1 MSYFPGPIEIKD
13 REGNTATLS
22 HYDQFI
28 TGQRHDQILI
38 KFNYSNS
45 THDVASTVTGNGAT
59 TNAASM
65 AIISSGTDIGT
76 AELKSLRMVSYR
88 PAHEIYTYFTALF
101 SGNQDANTYQ
111 SIGLFDDVC
120 GFWVGYS
127 GTSFGISR
135 RNASTDNFVASASF
149 SEDPLNGTGNSGFT
163 LDPSKLNQYKITY
176 GWLGIGPIV
185 FSVYGGQTIGW
196 IPFHI
201 IDLGNSQT
209 TVSISDPSSFFTAQ
223 AGRTSGTGS
232 AVSLSTASWA
242 AGTVEQAHAHAGHRV
257 FAGSASK
264 TLVAATE
271 TYIATFQNKST
282 YQGKTNKV
290 LTYAVFF
297 GASTDGT
304 KNVLIQF
311 KKDCSLTTPTFNDID
326 TANSIMAIDTTAAAF
341 SGGTLELPVPMAKVD
356 QIIFDIGI
364 GHIHL
369 ELLPGEVMTI
379 TGTSSAASDVQVAFR
394 WEEFFS

>member
-185 FSVYGGQTIGW
+185 FSVY
-196 IPFHI
+196 
-201 IDLGNSQT
+201 
-209 TVSISDPSSFFTAQ
+209 
-223 AGRTSGTGS
+223 R
-232 AVSLSTASWA
+232 
-242 AGTVEQAHAHAGHRV
+242 
-257 FAGSASK
+257 
-264 TLVAATE
+264 
-271 TYIATFQNKST
+271 
-282 YQGKTNKV
+282 
-290 LTYAVFF
+290 
-297 GASTDGT
+297 
-304 KNVLIQF
+304 
-311 KKDCSLTTPTFNDID
+311 
-326 TANSIMAIDTTAAAF
+326 
-341 SGGTLELPVPMAKVD
+341 
-356 QIIFDIGI
+356 
-364 GHIHL
+364 
-369 ELLPGEVMTI
+369 
-379 TGTSSAASDVQVAFR
+379 
-394 WEEFFS
+394 